1 MKKTYIAPQTEM
13 EVLASQGI
21 MQQALGIMTGS
32 SSEFSDVTEID

>member
-21 MQQALGIMTGS
+21 MQVLGIMTGS
-32 SSEFSDVTEID
+32 GSEFSDVIEID

>member
-21 MQQALGIMTGS
+21 MQALGIMTGS
-32 SSEFSDVTEID
+32 VSEFSDVTEID